1 MAHVIILSCYMQ
13 EYECTLELGPVYMIS
28 GTMDTQSYSEQDKI
42 TDIIAAEQVFI

>member
-13 EYECTLELGPVYMIS
+13 ECALELGPVYMIS